1 MASVMADVR
10 DHWLGAEEC
19 ILEEEIIVRVVI
31 ELQSIGL
38 AAKVLKLSAT
48 MVLKVMVVKK
58 FPSVVTDDL
67 KLAVIMEVLMVV
79 ILVIRGAPEVVKK
92 GAQVERDSEIVVEG
106 AAMIL
111 AVKAAKQAESLD
123 MDPMV
128 L

>member
-1 MASVMADVR
+1 M
-10 DHWLGAEEC
+10 
-19 ILEEEIIVRVVI
+19 I
-31 ELQSIGL
+31 ELQSIGQ

-92 GAQVERDSEIVVEG
+92 GAQVERDI
-106 AAMIL
+106 
-111 AVKAAKQAESLD
+111 
-123 MDPMV
+123 
-128 L
+128 